1 VGSPKLGHT
10 PSLAEDEIVQR
21 IRSALGGGFEALGLR
36 DDAAVLAVPGTPSAL
51 VASVDSVVEGVHFD
65 LSLSSVADVGWKA
78 LMSALSDLAAMG
90 ASPLG
95 ALVALCAP
103 GLAAGAE
110 TAVGVMGGVAEAAAA
125 AGCPVAGGDVSEAD
139 LLVVS
144 VTVLGTVESGAPVA
158 RSGASA
164 GDVLFVTGAC
174 GGSAA
179 GLRQLRSGAGVG
191 VVENVQRHRRPVAR
205 LTEGRL
211 AQAQGAH
218 AMIDVSDGLALDL
231 HRLADASGIG
241 FALDTVP
248 VAEGASLEEALG
260 GGEDYELLMAVGA
273 GGAEPLVSAFVDAG
287 LAAPLRIGVA
297 GAIAATRT
305 LEGRPLGRLG
315 WQHGGDHPAG

>member
-1 VGSPKLGHT
+1 M
-10 PSLAEDEIVQR
+10 VQR

-36 DDAAVLAVPGTPSAL
+36 DDAAVLAVPGTASPL

-65 LSLSSVADVGWKA
+65 LALSSVTDVGWKA

-95 ALVALCAP
+95 ALVALCVP
-103 GLAAGAE
+103 DLVVGAD
-110 TAVGVMGGVAEAAAA
+110 TAVGVMEGVAEAAAA
-125 AGCPVAGGDVSEAD
+125 AGCPVAGGDVSESDA
-139 LLVVS
+139 LVVS
-144 VTVLGTVESGAPVA
+144 VTVLGTVASGAPVA

-179 GLRQLRSGAGVG
+179 GLRQLRSGPGVG
-191 VVENVQRHRRPVAR
+191 VVENVRRHRRPVAR
-205 LTEGRL
+205 LAEGRL

-241 FALDTVP
+241 FALDAVP

-273 GGAEPLVSAFVDAG
+273 EGAEALASAFEVAG

-297 GAIAATRT
+297 GATAATRT

-315 WQHGGDHPAG
+315 WQHGGDHPTG